1 MGRRRLGIFR
11 REPRS
16 TALQN
21 ASDEELMAE
30 IAAGGKAA
38 FDVLCRRHLQRSVR
52 LAYRVQPCW
61 RDAEEIAQ
69 DAFIQ
74 VWERA
79 ETWRADAG
87 ARFSTWLYRVVVN
100 RAVDYRRRHKSFSP
114 LEEAGD
120 PPSPDL
126 GAEAAVEER
135 QLAACIDAVIADLP
149 ERQRAA
155 LALCYYDE
163 LTCAEAA
170 EVMEVSV
177 SAMESLLVRARRTAR
192 SKLRDIAGIT
202 GPGLTG
208 GGET

>member
-1 MGRRRLGIFR
+1 
-11 REPRS
+11 
-16 TALQN
+16 
-21 ASDEELMAE
+21 MAE
-30 IAAGGKAA
+30 IAAGERAA
-38 FDVLCRRHLQRSVR
+38 FDILCRRHLLRCVR
-52 LAYRVQPCW
+52 VAYRVHPCW

-69 DAFIQ
+69 DVFLQ

-87 ARFSTWLYRVVVN
+87 ARFSTWLYRVAVN

-114 LEEAGD
+114 LDEAGD

-135 QLAACIDAVIADLP
+135 QLAARIDAVIADLP

-192 SKLRDIAGIT
+192 SKLRDIVGATGAGQT
-202 GPGLTG
+202 GPGQTG

>member
-1 MGRRRLGIFR
+1 
-11 REPRS
+11 
-16 TALQN
+16 
-21 ASDEELMAE
+21 MAE
-30 IAAGGKAA
+30 IAAGGRAA

-69 DAFIQ
+69 DAFLQ

-79 ETWRADAG
+79 DTWRADAG

-114 LEEAGD
+114 LEDAGD

-135 QLAACIDAVIADLP
+135 QLAARIDGVIADLP

-192 SKLRDIAGIT
+192 GKLRDIVGTT
-202 GPGLTG
+202 GAGLTG

>member
-1 MGRRRLGIFR
+1 
-11 REPRS
+11 
-16 TALQN
+16 
-21 ASDEELMAE
+21 MAAV
-30 IAAGGKAA
+30 AAGERAA
-38 FDVLCRRHLQRSVR
+38 FDVLCRRHLQRCAR
-52 LAYRVQPCW
+52 LAYRVRPCW

-79 ETWRADAG
+79 ATWRDDEG

-100 RAVDYRRRHKSFSP
+100 RAVDYRRRHKPFAP
-114 LEEAGD
+114 LEDAGD

-135 QLAACIDAVIADLP
+135 QLSACVDAVIADLP
-149 ERQRAA
+149 ERQRVA

-170 EVMEVSV
+170 KVMEVSV
-177 SAMESLLVRARRTAR
+177 SAMESLLVRARRAAR
-192 SKLRDIAGIT
+192 AKLRDVA
-202 GPGLTG
+202 GLTG

>member
-1 MGRRRLGIFR
+1 
-11 REPRS
+11 
-16 TALQN
+16 
-21 ASDEELMAE
+21 MAE
-30 IAAGGKAA
+30 IAAGGRAA

-69 DAFIQ
+69 DAFLQ
-74 VWERA
+74 VWDQA
-79 ETWRADAG
+79 DSWRADAG
-87 ARFSTWLYRVVVN
+87 ARFSTWFYRVVVN
-100 RAVDYRRRHKSFSP
+100 RAIDYRRRHKSFSP
-114 LEEAGD
+114 LEDAGD

-170 EVMEVSV
+170 RVMEVSV
-177 SAMESLLVRARRTAR
+177 SAMESLLVRARRAAR
-192 SKLRDIAGIT
+192 SKLRDIVGMT
-202 GPGLTG
+202 GAGLTD